1 MLSEAIISLFRWYYN
16 AVKCYVYLADV
27 SRPALDANGEST
39 QIFWESTFR
48 KSKWFTRGWTLQEL
62 LAPAFVDFY
71 SKGWEHLGDKRSL
84 ERHIHEATGI
94 PIKALQ
100 GGLLSSFS
108 IEERLLWAKDRKTT
122 REEDK
127 AYSLLGIFNVQMP
140 SLYGEGRENAFRRLW
155 KEIDTP
161 SKGKSYL

>member
-1 MLSEAIISLFRWYYN
+1 VLSEAIISMFRWYYN
-16 AVKCYVYLADV
+16 AVKCYVYLADI
-27 SRPALDANGEST
+27 SRPALDANSEST

-62 LAPAFVDFY
+62 LAPASVDFY

-94 PIKALQ
+94 PVKALQ

-108 IEERLLWAKDRKTT
+108 IDERLLWAKDRNTT
-122 REEDK
+122 REEDE

-161 SKGKSYL
+161 SKGKPYP